1 MTTFTTSVRIAR
13 PIETV
18 YAYLADPLNFSHW
31 NSAVDAVWQ
40 TPSPNDKAG
49 STYAM
54 ERTLPG
60 RRVRNGLEIFARDHP
75 TEFGIRTTAGPTPF
89 TYRYR
94 LSTENAETVVRLD
107 ADVEIEGA
115 TSLAGPLVA
124 RAVKRGVD
132 ANFAVLKHTLE
143 GP

>member
-1 MTTFTTSVRIAR
+1 MSAFVTGVRIAR

-18 YAYLADPLNFSHW
+18 YAYLADPLNFPDW
-31 NSAVDAVWQ
+31 NSAVDAVWL
-40 TPSPNDKAG
+40 TPGPDDKAG

-60 RRVRNGLEIFARDHP
+60 RRVRNALEIFARTHP
-75 TEFGIRTTAGPTPF
+75 TEFGIRTTSGPTPF
-89 TYRYR
+89 TYHYR
-94 LSTENAETVVRLD
+94 LSTTDAETVVRLD

-115 TSLAGPLVA
+115 PSLAGPMVA

>member
-1 MTTFTTSVRIAR
+1 MTAFATAVRIAR

-18 YAYLADPLNFSHW
+18 YAYLADPLNFPRW
-31 NSAVDAVWQ
+31 NSAVEAVWQ
-40 TPSPNDKAG
+40 TG

-54 ERTLPG
+54 ERVLPG
-60 RRVRNGLEIFARDHP
+60 GRARNELEIFTRTHP
-75 TEFGIRTTAGPTPF
+75 TEFGIRTTSGATPF

-94 LSTENAETVVRLD
+94 LAAENAETVVRLD

-115 TSLAGPLVA
+115 PTLAGPLVA

-132 ANFAVLKHTLE
+132 ANFAALKQTLE

>member
-1 MTTFTTSVRIAR
+1 M
-13 PIETV
+13 
-18 YAYLADPLNFSHW
+18 
-31 NSAVDAVWQ
+31 DAVRE
-40 TPSPNDKAG
+40 TG
-49 STYAM
+49 STYPM

-60 RRVRNGLEIFARDHP
+60 GSASNGPEIFAREHP
-75 TEFGIRTTAGPTPF
+75 TEIGIRTTSSPTPF

-94 LSTENAETVVRLD
+94 LSTEGAETLVRLD

-115 TSLAGPLVA
+115 PALAGPLVA